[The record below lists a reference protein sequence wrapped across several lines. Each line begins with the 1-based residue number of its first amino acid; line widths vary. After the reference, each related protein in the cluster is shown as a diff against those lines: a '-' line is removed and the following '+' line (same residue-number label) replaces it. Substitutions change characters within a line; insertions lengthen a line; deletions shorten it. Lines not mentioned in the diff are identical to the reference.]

1 MSNLVGEFIDQTK
14 PELKALEQENPDL
27 AIAVMQALTALAEY
41 ETVEPQRISADQK
54 RELENGVAMLSLSAI
69 DPTTKAITPLSLEQE
84 QALANRGYN
93 GTPESTTEDVEIDD
107 IADALNDLDID
118 DILGEINLDDLEDD
132 LDDLL
137 DSI

>member
-1 MSNLVGEFIDQTK
+1 MSNLVGNFIDQTK

-41 ETVEPQRISADQK
+41 ETVQPQRITAEQM
-54 RELENGVAMLSLSAI
+54 RELENGVAMLSLSVI
-69 DPTTKAITPLSLEQE
+69 DPKTKAVTPLTLEQE
-84 QALANRGYN
+84 QALANQGYN

>member
-1 MSNLVGEFIDQTK
+1 MSNLVGNFINQTK
-14 PELKALEQENPDL
+14 PELKALEVENPDL
-27 AIAVMQALTALAEY
+27 AIAVMQALVALAEY
-41 ETVEPQRISADQK
+41 ETVQPQRITAEQM
-54 RELENGVAMLSLSAI
+54 RELENGVAMLSLSVI
-69 DPTTKAITPLSLEQE
+69 DPKTKAVTPLTIEQE
-84 QALANRGYN
+84 QALANQGYN
-93 GTPESTTEDVEIDD
+93 GTPESTTEDVDIDD

>member
-1 MSNLVGEFIDQTK
+1 MSNLVGNFINQTK
-14 PELKALEQENPDL
+14 PELNALEAENPDL
-27 AIAVMQALTALAEY
+27 AIAVMQALVALAEY
-41 ETVEPQRISADQK
+41 ETVQPQRITAEQM
-54 RELENGVAMLSLSAI
+54 RELENGVAMLSLSVI
-69 DPTTKAITPLSLEQE
+69 DPKTKAVTPLTIEQE
-84 QALANRGYN
+84 QALANQGYN
-93 GTPESTTEDVEIDD
+93 GTPESTTEDVDIDD

>member
-41 ETVEPQRISADQK
+41 ETVQPQRISEDQK

-69 DPTTKAITPLSLEQE
+69 DPTTKTITPLSLEQE